1 MEIVKT
7 MFAIYTSHVRH
18 VLDIA
23 LLTFIIYKIYEILLK
38 TQAMQFV
45 KGALLLLI
53 IYAIAFVL
61 KLNTLLWLLNT
72 IATGLV
78 IGTAIIFQPELRKI
92 FLTLGQ
98 NNWVRGNARSK
109 HSHINAVLTAAEIL
123 SSKRRGMLVIFIR
136 QNKLRDIIE
145 NPSATQLNAQI
156 SSSLLVTI
164 FGHDTPLHD
173 GALMIDNGQ
182 IVAAGCFLP
191 LTKQQD
197 ISKAYGSRHRAAL
210 GMAEESD
217 AIVLVVSE
225 ENGAISLA
233 YDSKLYYNLSP
244 EDIASELE
252 YLLNIKNKAQPL
264 TPPEGSSI

>member
-1 MEIVKT
+1 M
-7 MFAIYTSHVRH
+7 
-18 VLDIA
+18 
-23 LLTFIIYKIYEILLK
+23 
-38 TQAMQFV
+38 
-45 KGALLLLI
+45 
-53 IYAIAFVL
+53 
-61 KLNTLLWLLNT
+61 
-72 IATGLV
+72 
-78 IGTAIIFQPELRKI
+78 
-92 FLTLGQ
+92 
-98 NNWVRGNARSK
+98 
-109 HSHINAVLTAAEIL
+109 
-123 SSKRRGMLVIFIR
+123 
-136 QNKLRDIIE
+136 
-145 NPSATQLNAQI
+145 
-156 SSSLLVTI
+156 VTI

-233 YDSKLYYNLSP
+233 YDSKLYYNLTT

-252 YLLNIKNKAQPL
+252 YLLNMKNKAQPL
-264 TPPEGSSI
+264 TSSEGSPV